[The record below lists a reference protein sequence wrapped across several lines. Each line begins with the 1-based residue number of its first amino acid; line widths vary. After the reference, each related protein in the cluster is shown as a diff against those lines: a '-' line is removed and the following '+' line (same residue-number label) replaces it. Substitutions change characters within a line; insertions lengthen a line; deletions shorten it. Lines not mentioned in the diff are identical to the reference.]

1 MVQISYFQ
9 DRIRDTDV
17 ENRPVDTEGKVEG
30 GMKTEKATVCKKH
43 CMGIS
48 LHMFSEKTRNNNMN
62 NHEAQIKLTN
72 SYSHP

>member
-1 MVQISYFQ
+1 
-9 DRIRDTDV
+9 
-17 ENRPVDTEGKVEG
+17 
-30 GMKTEKATVCKKH
+30 MKTEKATVCKKH